1 MATSIHPS
9 AIVSPSA
16 QLAADVAIGPFAC
29 VGEHVSIGP
38 GTVLKTGTIVT
49 GHTTIGARNTIG
61 PYAVIGT
68 GPQDLGYR
76 GEGTRVVVGDDNTL
90 REYVTVNAA
99 STKQEWVTRVGSRN
113 FLMAYC
119 HVAHDC
125 EVGSDIVMAN
135 YVGISGHCKVEDK
148 AWFGGMTG
156 LHQFVTVGTHSFI
169 GGGSR
174 IVHDCPPYMITE
186 GSPAKVRGVNT
197 IGLKRRGFPPEVVEA
212 LKEAQRLIYRS
223 HLTSAQAVEE
233 IEATASD
240 RPAEVRHLLEFL
252 RQMHAGRQGRA
263 REALRRKD

>member
-1 MATSIHPS
+1 MPPTIHPT
-9 AIVSPSA
+9 AIVSPQA
-16 QLAADVAIGPFAC
+16 QLADDAAIGPFAI
-29 VGEHVSIGP
+29 VGDHVTIGP
-38 GTVLKTGTIVT
+38 GTVLKAGSILE
-49 GHTTIGARNTIG
+49 GHTTVGARNTIG

-68 GPQDLGYR
+68 APQDLGFR
-76 GEGTRVVVGDDNTL
+76 GEATRVVIGDDNVL

-135 YVGISGHCKVEDK
+135 YVGLSGHCKVEDK

-186 GSPAKVRGVNT
+186 GNPARVRGVNS
-197 IGLKRRGFPPEVVEA
+197 IGLKRRGFSNEAIEA
-212 LKEAQRLIYRS
+212 LKEAHRLIYRS
-223 HLTSAQAVEE
+223 HLTAAQAVDQ
-233 IEATASD
+233 IAASAE
-240 RPAEVRHLLEFL
+240 PVLPEVRYLIDFL
-252 RQMHAGRQGRA
+252 RQTFAGRQGRA
-263 REALRRKD
+263 REALRKK

>member
-1 MATSIHPS
+1 MAIDIHPT
-9 AIVSPSA
+9 AIVSPKA
-16 QLAADVAIGPFAC
+16 QLADGVVVGPF
-29 VGEHVSIGP
+29 VIIGDHVSIGP
-38 GTVLKTGTIVT
+38 GTVLKAGTIIN
-49 GHTTIGARNTIG
+49 GHTTIGARNSIG

-68 GPQDLGYR
+68 APQDLGYR
-76 GEGTRVVVGDDNTL
+76 GEPTRVEIGDDNVL

-119 HVAHDC
+119 HIAHDC
-125 EVGSDIVMAN
+125 EIGNDIVMAN
-135 YVGISGHCKVEDK
+135 YVGLSGHCKVEDK

-156 LHQFVTVGTHSFI
+156 LHQFVTVGTHAFI

-197 IGLKRRGFPPEVVEA
+197 IGLKRRGFATETIEA

-223 HLTSAQAVEE
+223 HLTAAQA
-233 IEATASD
+233 IEQLAAS
-240 RPAEVRHLLEFL
+240 PGPLLPEVSHLIEFL
-252 RQMHAGRQGRA
+252 RLMHAGRQGRA
-263 REALRRKD
+263 REALRHKE

>member
-1 MATSIHPS
+1 MATSIHPT
-9 AIVSPSA
+9 ATVSPKA
-16 QLAADVAIGPFAC
+16 QLADDVVVGPF
-29 VGEHVSIGP
+29 VSVDEHVSVGP
-38 GTVLKTGTIVT
+38 GTVLKTGTILT

-61 PYAVIGT
+61 PYAVIGM

-76 GEGTRVVVGDDNTL
+76 GEPTRVVIGDDNTL

-99 STKQEWVTRVGSRN
+99 STKQDWVTRVGSRN

-119 HVAHDC
+119 HIAHDC

-135 YVGISGHCKVEDK
+135 YVGISGHGKIEDK

-197 IGLKRRGFPPEVVEA
+197 IGLRRRGFPSEAIEA

-223 HLTSAQAVEE
+223 HLTAAQA
-233 IEATASD
+233 IEQLVGSRTASV
-240 RPAEVRHLLEFL
+240 AEVRYLMDFL

>member
-1 MATSIHPS
+1 MATSIHPT
-9 AIVSPSA
+9 AIVSPAA
-16 QLAADVAIGPFAC
+16 QLAEDVTIGPF
-29 VGEHVSIGP
+29 VLVDEHVSIGP
-38 GTVLKTGTIVT
+38 GTVLKAGSVIT

-61 PYAVIGT
+61 PYAVIGG

-76 GEGTRVVVGDDNTL
+76 GEPTRVVVGDDNTL
-90 REYVTVNAA
+90 REYVTINAA

-119 HVAHDC
+119 HIAHDC

-135 YVGISGHCKVEDK
+135 YVGLSGHCKVEDK

-156 LHQFVTVGTHSFI
+156 LHQFVTVGTHAFI

-197 IGLKRRGFPPEVVEA
+197 IGLKRRGFSPEAVEA

-223 HLTSAQAVEE
+223 HLTAAQA
-233 IEATASD
+233 IEQLDKEPD
-240 RPAEVRHLLEFL
+240 RLTKEVRYLLDFL
-252 RQMHAGRQGRA
+252 RLTLAGRQGRA
-263 REALRRKD
+263 REAMRHKE